1 MAMAYS
7 HTMKDLLVPIDPA
20 GRIVLPKKVRQ
31 DLAIKAGDMFKVS
44 IQGAAVTLT
53 PEKEASG
60 FIRKGK
66 ALVFSTPG
74 SGTLST
80 EEVNALLDASRD
92 EGIAPGLEAEMGRRR
107 RG

>member
-1 MAMAYS
+1 
-7 HTMKDLLVPIDPA
+7 MKDLLVPIDPA

-31 DLAIKAGDMFKVS
+31 DLAIKAGDRFKVS
-44 IQGAAVTLT
+44 IQGAAVRLT
-53 PEKEASG
+53 PERESSG

-92 EGIAPGLEAEMGRRR
+92 EGIAPGFEAGMGRRR